1 MIVRFTELDVT
12 GQPVFRTDRSGAKTQ
27 SVRDIVDEGRPTVKA
42 EWEEYKRQYRQ
53 TAQTLGFRMADIE
66 FFDRLP
72 EEGGRLLAFT
82 KYDRSRA
89 ARVEQLFSRFALA
102 S

>member
-12 GQPVFRTDRSGAKTQ
+12 GQPVFRTDKSGAKTQ
-27 SVRDIVDEGRPTVKA
+27 SVQDIVDEGRPTVKA
-42 EWEEYKRQYRQ
+42 EWEECKRYYRNR
-53 TAQTLGFRMADIE
+53 ANRDGLRMADIE

-82 KYDRSRA
+82 KYDRSRVT
-89 ARVEQLFSRFALA
+89 RVQQWSRSL
-102 S
+102 ST

>member
-1 MIVRFTELDVT
+1 MIVRITELDVT
-12 GQPVFRTDRSGAKTQ
+12 GQPVFRTDKNGAKIQ
-27 SVRDIVDEGRPTVKA
+27 SVQDIVDESRPTTKS
-42 EWEEYKRQYRQ
+42 EWEECKRHYRSAA
-53 TAQTLGFRMADIE
+53 TRDGLRMADIE

-82 KYDRSRA
+82 KYDRTQVRSRY
-89 ARVEQLFSRFALA
+89 ALA